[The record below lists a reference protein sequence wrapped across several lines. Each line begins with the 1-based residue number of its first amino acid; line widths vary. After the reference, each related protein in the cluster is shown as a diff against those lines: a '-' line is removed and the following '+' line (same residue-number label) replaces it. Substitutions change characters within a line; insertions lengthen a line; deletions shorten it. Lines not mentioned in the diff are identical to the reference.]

1 MKSNVGGTDRIVRI
15 VLGLAL
21 IGLRLTGKTGF
32 WGQ

>member
-1 MKSNVGGTDRIVRI
+1 MKLNVGGLDRIVRI

-21 IGLRLTGKTGF
+21 TGNTGF